1 MITIFDV
8 AVIGGGPGGYV
19 AALRAAQN
27 GLSVVC
33 IDDGVNAQ
41 GEPSPGGTCLNVG
54 CIPSKSLLQSSE
66 LYAQVQH
73 EASIHGVN
81 VEGVSFNAAA
91 MIQRKDAIVSRLT
104 MGISLLFKKN
114 KVKHLC
120 GLATLECAQDEI
132 WQLRVNDQHL
142 HARNVVIATGSQ
154 PRQLPGVT
162 IDNQQILDNRG
173 ALALSEVPP
182 RLGVIGAGVIGLEL
196 GSVWNRV
203 GSDVTLLE
211 MAPIFLPALEA
222 RLSNEVRKAMI
233 ASGMKMQLAVE
244 IEAIEQR
251 DDGVHVRWRQG
262 EKQEES
268 HFDKLILAIG
278 RVPRLSGVDL
288 VQLGLEAD
296 NRGGIAVDNLCR
308 TGKAGLWAI
317 GDVVRGPM
325 LAHKAMA
332 EGVVVADQIAG
343 LAVEPVTEGV
353 PTLDM
358 VKVRR
363 LLDCHPDVRL
373 IGPNCPGIITPGECK
388 IGIMPGEIHRPG
400 RIGIV
405 SRSGTLTYEAVA
417 QTTALGLGQSTCIG
431 IGGDPVPGTNFIDAL
446 RLFEND
452 PQTDA
457 VIMIGEIGGNAEE
470 RAAEFIRHEMNKPV
484 VGYIA
489 GVTAPKGKRMGHAGA
504 IISGGSGS
512 AEDKFRAFDKAGM
525 AWTRNPALLG
535 ETLWNVIK

>member
-1 MITIFDV
+1 MSVLINKHTRVLVQGIT
-8 AVIGGGPGGYV
+8 GK
-19 AALRAAQN
+19 N
-27 GLSVVC
+27 GTFHTEQA
-33 IDDGVNAQ
+33 IAY
-41 GEPSPGGTCLNVG
+41 GTQIVG
-54 CIPSKSLLQSSE
+54 
-66 LYAQVQH
+66 
-73 EASIHGVN
+73 
-81 VEGVSFNAAA
+81 
-91 MIQRKDAIVSRLT
+91 
-104 MGISLLFKKN
+104 
-114 KVKHLC
+114 
-120 GLATLECAQDEI
+120 
-132 WQLRVNDQHL
+132 
-142 HARNVVIATGSQ
+142 
-154 PRQLPGVT
+154 GVT
-162 IDNQQILDNRG
+162 PGKGGQRHLDRPVFD
-173 ALALSEVPP
+173 S
-182 RLGVIGAGVIGLEL
+182 
-196 GSVWNRV
+196 
-203 GSDVTLLE
+203 
-211 MAPIFLPALEA
+211 MKEA
-222 RLSNEVRKAMI
+222 M
-233 ASGMKMQLAVE
+233 
-244 IEAIEQR
+244 
-251 DDGVHVRWRQG
+251 RQT
-262 EKQEES
+262 
-268 HFDKLILAIG
+268 
-278 RVPRLSGVDL
+278 
-288 VQLGLEAD
+288 EAD
-296 NRGGIAVDNLCR
+296 ASVIY
-308 TGKAGLWAI
+308 
-317 GDVVRGPM
+317 
-325 LAHKAMA
+325 
-332 EGVVVADQIAG
+332 
-343 LAVEPVTEGV
+343 V
-353 PTLDM
+353 PAPFVLDM

-373 IGPNCPGIITPGECK
+373 IGPNCPGVITPGECK